1 MHLPLSIALTYSGHN
16 GVFCFFLQ
24 VGTCSLYTCVRVRV
38 RVHVRAC
45 VFGWCE
51 GGRGGGGERLKYGEL
66 WRHYNKGLV
75 LLLVERRYYRD
86 IK

>member
-1 MHLPLSIALTYSGHN
+1 MLVVHLCSCA
-16 GVFCFFLQ
+16 CAC
-24 VGTCSLYTCVRVRV
+24 TCACVRVRV
-38 RVHVRAC
+38 V
-45 VFGWCE
+45 
-51 GGRGGGGERLKYGEL
+51 RGGGGVERLKFGEL